1 MAKKSL
7 RFRKALPY
15 SSRDNDASFSVS
27 INDFESVPSCRRWHY
42 PVIRL
47 LINREVIRNLPW
59 IHFLARTKM
68 IKTVILLPKP
78 LERMAQT
85 FFRLPQCLIKQMLHD
100 LLYIFLWQTL
110 KPLSTHI
117 RWRKSF
123 LCRFFF
129 SPPTFPSRYSRSQHT
144 LISRKAFWGEN
155 TLMGIF
161 HHVNRQPATVSSL
174 VALANKKSHQLRE
187 MACFCC
193 FIRCG
198 VFMLPVAHA

>member
-15 SSRDNDASFSVS
+15 SSRDNDANFSVS

-59 IHFLARTKM
+59 IDFLARTKM

-129 SPPTFPSRYSRSQHT
+129 STAHISISLQPYSTYTNFKESILRGKHFNGDFSSCEQTTSHR
-144 LISRKAFWGEN
+144 LKPRRFSKQEKP
-155 TLMGIF
+155 
-161 HHVNRQPATVSSL
+161 PATRDGL
-174 VALANKKSHQLRE
+174 LLLFH
-187 MACFCC
+187 
-193 FIRCG
+193 
-198 VFMLPVAHA
+198 

>member
-1 MAKKSL
+1 MTPVFQTQSMTLRVSL
-7 RFRKALPY
+7 LAAGDTTL
-15 SSRDNDASFSVS
+15 SFDYLSTG
-27 INDFESVPSCRRWHY
+27 RWSETF
-42 PVIRL
+42 L
-47 LINREVIRNLPW
+47 EFTS
-59 IHFLARTKM
+59 FLARTKM
-68 IKTVILLPKP
+68 MKTVILLPKP

-129 SPPTFPSRYSRSQHT
+129 PPPSFPSRYSRSQLT
-144 LISRKAFWGEN
+144 LISRKAYWGEN

-193 FIRCG
+193 YIRCR